1 MVRIMG
7 MNLPDLVFRCYR
19 EINHSKTAEML
30 EVAHNYY
37 SLFLKLLSRNNV
49 NKGVIDN
56 LTTTFSKA
64 YNRRYKIL
72 NP

>member
-1 MVRIMG
+1 MRLDLP
-7 MNLPDLVFRCYR
+7 NLIFRCYR
-19 EINHSKTAEML
+19 EVNHSTSAEML
-30 EVAHNYY
+30 EAARNYY